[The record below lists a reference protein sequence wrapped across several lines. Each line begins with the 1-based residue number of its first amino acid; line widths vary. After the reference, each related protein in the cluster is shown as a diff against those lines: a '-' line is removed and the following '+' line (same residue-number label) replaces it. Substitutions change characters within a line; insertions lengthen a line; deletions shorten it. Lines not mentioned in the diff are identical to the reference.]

1 MRFTYVDDFLTRQMT
16 DALRSS
22 SAERPDMRLV
32 RFARGVA
39 VYELSPGKMCDR
51 IGAAEKGV
59 LTSLADAA
67 MTTAAATTVTDV
79 DDAAAIVTR
88 ELSAR
93 FEQSLT
99 AIDGELLR
107 AEAIVVRAGEGSI
120 RTEAEVLCRGLQLA
134 TFKATCVCDR
144 DGAPRTARRGLS
156 ADVEAVTAQVR

>member
-1 MRFTYVDDFLTRQMT
+1 MT
-16 DALRSS
+16 DALGPSVT
-22 SAERPDMRLV
+22 EHPEMRLV

-39 VYELSPGKMCDR
+39 VYELSPRGEMCDR

-93 FEQSLT
+93 FERSL
-99 AIDGELLR
+99 ADVDGATLR
-107 AEAIVVRAGEGSI
+107 AEAIVVRVGERSI
-120 RTEAEVLCRGLQLA
+120 RTEAAVLCDDIRLA
-134 TFKATCVCDR
+134 TFEATCVCDG
-144 DGAPRTARRGLS
+144 DGAARTVRRPLS
-156 ADVEAVTAQVR
+156 NSVAAA